1 MQNQALQIARK
12 QLKHLNLNF
21 ADKGNLD
28 GEIDLLIGS
37 DNYWRFFTGEVKLC
51 DREGLVAVNFCL
63 AGC

>member
-1 MQNQALQIARK
+1 M
-12 QLKHLNLNF
+12 
-21 ADKGNLD
+21 GNLD